1 MMIPRMIDFTEAK
14 PAGAPAILREELYRA
29 DTHDFNL
36 VRIDPLMGPPPHPY
50 PAGDS
55 FMFVVTGLINLEVDG
70 AQYEL
75 KTGQMAI
82 IPKGAARGFKAGPEG
97 AVLFAAH
104 LRG

>member
-1 MMIPRMIDFTEAK
+1 MLIPRIIDCGEAK
-14 PAGAPAILREELYRA
+14 PAGAPAIFREELYRA
-29 DTHDFNL
+29 DAHDFNL

-55 FMFVVTGLINLEVDG
+55 FMFVVSGYINLEVEG
-70 AQYEL
+70 QPYEL
-75 KTGQMAI
+75 KAGQLAI

-97 AVLFAAH
+97 ATLFAAH